1 MTATTVSRY
10 AGAPGAIV
18 LLWLLVPASVFG
30 QEREAAVRPI
40 SERQLEA
47 PPSSGLVMDE
57 GGGWRAPT
65 PAEALLAL
73 RGESNLL
80 GAQPPDAPA
89 LSVLRQVHGARSPG
103 ELAALTDALVDI
115 LLADTEF
122 ATEEQRI
129 QFEASSALRG
139 ASREREGGKGTPY
152 PAAFDALVRVY
163 ETRAA
168 RALADGGDDPFLEIH
183 RRGTRAAAE
192 GLGMALLRI
201 YRADPEGRGRDY
213 LLDLF
218 AASEPPPP
226 CHLEGLVEDPETAML
241 PPCPNHSVWCE
252 AITPLMDTRGPGD
265 PRSKK
270 PRGIPAAPEG
280 ELFDRLCA
288 WGRTIV
294 S

>member
-18 LLWLLVPASVFG
+18 LLWLLVPASVLG

-40 SERQLEA
+40 AERQLEA

-73 RGESNLL
+73 RGGSNNL
-80 GAQPPDAPA
+80 GVQPRYDPVS
-89 LSVLRQVHGARSPG
+89 SVLRQVHGARSAA
-103 ELAALTDALVDI
+103 ELAAVTDALVDI

-122 ATEEQRI
+122 LSDEDHARR
-129 QFEASSALRG
+129 AAYVALAG
-139 ASREREGGKGTPY
+139 AARERGEGTPY

-168 RALADGGDDPFLEIH
+168 RALADGGDDPFLEVH
-183 RRGTRAAAE
+183 RRGTRIAAE
-192 GLGMALLRI
+192 GLGMALLDI
-201 YRADPEGRGRDY
+201 FRADPEGRGRDY

-241 PPCPNHSVWCE
+241 PPCPNRSVWCE

-270 PRGIPAAPEG
+270 PRGIPGAPEG

-288 WGRTIV
+288 WGLSIV